1 MIKFKLNG
9 KEITANKGESIWQ
22 AAKNNNVEIL
32 EGMMGFHL
40 DETYGIGSCSGIDG
54 DPFSRITMPEN
65 LTNDQKDLLGQAEE
79 KIGRMIPDA
88 SRYILAI
95 SSKPV

>member
-1 MIKFKLNG
+1 
-9 KEITANKGESIWQ
+9 
-22 AAKNNNVEIL
+22 
-32 EGMMGFHL
+32 MGFHL
-40 DETYGIGSCSGIDG
+40 DEIYGIGGCSGIDG

-88 SRYILAI
+88 SRYMLAI
-95 SSKPV
+95 SRKSV